1 MPHVASHALQL
12 PQSPIRKLVPF
23 ADAAKAAGKHVFHLN
38 IGQPDIKTPAAFLE
52 AVQNS
57 NIEVLEY
64 SPSAG
69 HLGLRQ
75 AIADYYARVGPK
87 ITSDHVLV
95 TTGASEA
102 LNFVFNA
109 ILNPGDEIIVMEPFY
124 ANYLS
129 FCLQNLGK
137 IVPVT
142 TRIEDNFALPEVAEF
157 EKKIT
162 PRTRAI
168 VVCNPSNPTGVTYSA
183 ETLEK
188 LRGIVEQHD
197 LFLIV
202 DEVYREFVYTE
213 PSPPSA
219 LELEGLDEHVI
230 VIDSTSKRFS
240 ACGARVGCLVTRN
253 EEVLKTTLKM
263 AQARLS
269 PPTFGQIGAEA
280 VFGIKSDYYQQIE
293 SEYRGRRDL
302 LKWSLNKIDGVLCP
316 EIDGAFYAMV
326 RLPVDDSEKFC
337 RWMLESFE
345 YEGSTVMMA
354 PGAGFYATEG
364 LGRDEVRIAY
374 VLNTADLAKAMS
386 CLEAAVG
393 AYPGKTV

>member
-1 MPHVASHALQL
+1 MPQVASHARQL
-12 PQSPIRKLVPF
+12 PESPIRKLVPF

-38 IGQPDIKTPAAFLE
+38 IGQPDIKTPAAFLD
-52 AVQNS
+52 AVKHS

-75 AIADYYARVGPK
+75 AIADYYARCGPQ
-87 ITSDHVLV
+87 ITPDNVLV

-109 ILNPGDEIIVMEPFY
+109 ILDPGDEVVVMEPFY

-142 TRIEDNFALPEVAEF
+142 TNVEDNFALPPVEAF
-157 EKKIT
+157 EEKISD
-162 PRTRAI
+162 RTRAI
-168 VVCNPSNPTGVTYSA
+168 IVCNPSNPTGVTYSA

-188 LRGIVEQHD
+188 LRGLVEKHN

-202 DEVYREFVYTE
+202 DEVYREFVYTD

-240 ACGARVGCLVTRN
+240 ACGARIGCLVTRN
-253 EEVLKTTLKM
+253 REVLKATLAM

-280 VFGIKSDYYQQIE
+280 VFGIDAKYYKEIE
-293 SEYRGRRDL
+293 DEYRGRRDL
-302 LKWSLNKIDGVLCP
+302 LKWSLSKIEGVVCP

-326 RLPVDDSEKFC
+326 RIPVDDSEKFC
-337 RWMLESFE
+337 RWMLESFDHD
-345 YEGSTVMMA
+345 GNTVMMA
-354 PGAGFYATEG
+354 PGAGFYATPG

-374 VLNTADLAKAMS
+374 VLNNADLAKAMQ
-386 CLEAAVG
+386 CLEAG
-393 AYPGKTV
+393 LKAYPGSTL